1 VRFREALEGLSDDG
15 PPRLVVTTGIDRC
28 LVAYPEPE
36 WSAFE
41 SRLAALSQFDPAV
54 VTLKR
59 IYVAGATE
67 CTIDKHGRL
76 LIPPMLREYAGLSRD
91 LVWAGMVT
99 FIEIWSKDSWT
110 EQAASARV
118 NRTAI
123 ARALTEL
130 GL

>member
-1 VRFREALEGLSDDG
+1 
-15 PPRLVVTTGIDRC
+15 
-28 LVAYPEPE
+28 
-36 WSAFE
+36 
-41 SRLAALSQFDPAV
+41 
-54 VTLKR
+54 
-59 IYVAGATE
+59 
-67 CTIDKHGRL
+67 
-76 LIPPMLREYAGLSRD
+76 MLREYAGLSRE

-99 FIEIWSKDSWT
+99 YVEIWSKDSWT